1 MSDKFNGF
9 SQDEINRVSGNKH
22 KKLTAV
28 ETMKPATFRGHG
40 GIRRMPDKNEYLRQ
54 QKMSQIKQQQQVAS
68 TNMNL
73 ANGNNNNKLGDK
85 LNDSMEDIN
94 LDRSMSK
101 SIEEALF
108 YQPLTS
114 GQQQQTTNKA
124 YLAAE
129 KRLQGHD
136 ERKSTTNDMDTQ
148 STQPS
153 SEDSSI
159 LKLGTEMD
167 SEISSSTCTNSLDD
181 SSILR
186 SSPAD
191 ENEKAHHPSAFAA
204 PASLNVQ
211 SPFKGISLKD
221 FESHRKMIEEQN
233 RQKKEILYKAIE
245 QHSQK
250 TAAETRKIEEIK
262 AELAKLDN
270 DLAVDVALLRKQIDN
285 ACIHFAT
292 VEKHYMK
299 IESQFL
305 KAKIDLHNAAEKKE
319 LLTEHL
325 CTVIAHNE
333 DRKAQKLT
341 ELMEKVGLATNGEY
355 EPPTSTSK

>member
-28 ETMKPATFRGHG
+28 ETMKSAKFGGHG
-40 GIRRMPDKNEYLRQ
+40 GIRRMPERNDYLRQ
-54 QKMSQIKQQQQVAS
+54 QKMSQIKKQ
-68 TNMNL
+68 TPL
-73 ANGNNNNKLGDK
+73 ETANHDKMSDK
-85 LNDSMEDIN
+85 LKMIQSNVSMEDIN

-108 YQPLTS
+108 YQPFVS
-114 GQQQQTTNKA
+114 DQRKQHQQQQIQK
-124 YLAAE
+124 AAE

-136 ERKSTTNDMDTQ
+136 GEQQRVITNAMDTHSSQ
-148 STQPS
+148 SS

-159 LKLGTEMD
+159 LKLNSEMD
-167 SEISSSTCTNSLDD
+167 SQISSTTSLED
-181 SSILR
+181 SSILPSTPAAATDNQNPFSAP
-186 SSPAD
+186 SSL
-191 ENEKAHHPSAFAA
+191 KI
-204 PASLNVQ
+204 Q

-233 RQKKEILYKAIE
+233 RQKKEMLHKAIE

-250 TAAETRKIEEIK
+250 TAAEARKIEEIK

-285 ACIHFAT
+285 ACIHFAN

-305 KAKIDLHNAAEKKE
+305 KAKMDLHNAAEKKE

-341 ELMEKVGLATNGEY
+341 ELMEKVGLTTNGDY